1 MNLEIA
7 AFHEC
12 GHAVAAMAS
21 RFHSAPLAL
30 TATTSGH
37 GDAYFGPSARK
48 LRDAGKPADQSCVSD
63 PEVAREAALICFA
76 GLAAEKR
83 RCQEM
88 GPPATADA
96 AASWAD
102 DKMARNFLADAGV
115 SLEEEQELR
124 ASAEAVIA
132 KDRKSVV

>member
-88 GPPATADA
+88 QARRRLTRLHLGPTTRWLATFSQMQ
-96 AASWAD
+96 ASRS
-102 DKMARNFLADAGV
+102 KRNR
-115 SLEEEQELR
+115 SCEPQ
-124 ASAEAVIA
+124 
-132 KDRKSVV
+132 RKP